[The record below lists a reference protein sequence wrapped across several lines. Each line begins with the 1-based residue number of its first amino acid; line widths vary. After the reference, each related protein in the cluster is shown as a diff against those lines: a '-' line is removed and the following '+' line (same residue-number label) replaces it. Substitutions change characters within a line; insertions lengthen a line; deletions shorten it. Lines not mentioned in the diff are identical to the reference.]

1 MNIFIKY
8 FVNIKN
14 SRIFVFIKR
23 TFKKRY
29 SILDI
34 NILYS
39 FYIFQSL
46 LKKLINRFLF
56 IN

>member
-23 TFKKRY
+23 TFKERY